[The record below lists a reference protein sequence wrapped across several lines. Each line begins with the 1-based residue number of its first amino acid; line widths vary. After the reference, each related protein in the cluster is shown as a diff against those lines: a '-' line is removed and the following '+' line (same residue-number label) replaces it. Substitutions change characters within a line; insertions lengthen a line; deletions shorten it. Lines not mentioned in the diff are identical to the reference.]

1 MFPSMRLEEFR
12 FDLPDEL
19 IAKFPASP
27 RDHSRLLV
35 INRKNRSLQHHH
47 FYDLPKF
54 LLPSDLLVLNNT
66 KVLPARL
73 FGNDSNGKQFEVFLL
88 KSSSESKLSWH
99 CLVRPGKKVRDGIRL
114 FFDNGGKGDVQ
125 PLCEQTFEITFSL
138 EKNQNIMDWLFETGN
153 SPLPP
158 YIKRKADLNDKSTY
172 QTVYAKNSGS
182 VAAPTA
188 GLHFTDNLIANLQS
202 KGIETAEV
210 TLHVGYGTFS
220 PIRAENILEHK
231 MHTEEYEIPQSVL
244 TKINLAKKSGRRVV
258 AVGTTS
264 LRTLESYPDLGPR
277 GSTNIYITPGYE
289 LKIANGLITNFHLPE
304 SSLYVLVASL
314 LGIDFCRAVY
324 QEAISH
330 KYRFYSYGDA
340 MLIL

>member
-1 MFPSMRLEEFR
+1 MRLEEFR

-35 INRKNRSLQHHH
+35 INRKNKSLQHHH

-54 LLPSDLLVLNNT
+54 LTPSDLLVLNNT

-73 FGNDSNGKQFEVFLL
+73 FGNDSHGKQFEVFLL
-88 KSSSESKLSWH
+88 KSSSESKLSWS
-99 CLVRPGKKVRDGIRL
+99 CLIRPGKKVRDGIRL
-114 FFDNGGKGDVQ
+114 FFDNGARGDVR
-125 PLCEQTFEITFSL
+125 PICEQTFEITFSL
-138 EKNQNIMDWLFETGN
+138 EQNQNIMDWLFETGN

-188 GLHFTDNLIANLQS
+188 GLHFTGDLIANLHR

-220 PIRAENILEHK
+220 PIRAENILDHK
-231 MHTEEYEIPQSVL
+231 MHTEEYEIPQSAL
-244 TKINLAKKSGRRVV
+244 SKINLTKKSGGRVL

-264 LRTLESYPDLGPR
+264 LRTLESYPHLGHQ

-289 LKIANGLITNFHLPE
+289 LKMADGLITNFHLPE

-314 LGIDFCRAVY
+314 LGIDFCRAAY
-324 QEAISH
+324 QEAINY